1 LAKGGI
7 IVLTF
12 EAQKPYIADRMARV
26 LQEVFG
32 EKPIAFRIPFSQY
45 GWGGVVLIAGDLDT
59 VRNQIEQ
66 NPQLRSYITELQQ
79 ADPISLPLTTKI
91 TTDDWPYIYLASP
104 KIPVL
109 FYLLIGLMLLLL
121 FHSLK
126 RWKVPNIRTQW
137 GRSHWHFFFLGA
149 AFLLLEV
156 QNISKASVILGN
168 TWQTNAAIVSGVLIM
183 VLLANLVAKNF
194 PNIKIEFVYV
204 ALISITISLYFF
216 DLAQLASLPYGVKVL
231 AVGCLTTLPMLFSGI
246 IFIRSFASAERK
258 DEALGANMVGSFV
271 GALLQAITFLVGISA
286 LLLIVA
292 GFYVLSFLTRPRQSE
307 QTHYQSPLTNAGA
320 SEERL

>member
-1 LAKGGI
+1 
-7 IVLTF
+7 
-12 EAQKPYIADRMARV
+12 
-26 LQEVFG
+26 
-32 EKPIAFRIPFSQY
+32 
-45 GWGGVVLIAGDLDT
+45 
-59 VRNQIEQ
+59 
-66 NPQLRSYITELQQ
+66 
-79 ADPISLPLTTKI
+79 
-91 TTDDWPYIYLASP
+91 
-104 KIPVL
+104 
-109 FYLLIGLMLLLL
+109 
-121 FHSLK
+121 
-126 RWKVPNIRTQW
+126 
-137 GRSHWHFFFLGA
+137 
-149 AFLLLEV
+149 
-156 QNISKASVILGN
+156 
-168 TWQTNAAIVSGVLIM
+168 M